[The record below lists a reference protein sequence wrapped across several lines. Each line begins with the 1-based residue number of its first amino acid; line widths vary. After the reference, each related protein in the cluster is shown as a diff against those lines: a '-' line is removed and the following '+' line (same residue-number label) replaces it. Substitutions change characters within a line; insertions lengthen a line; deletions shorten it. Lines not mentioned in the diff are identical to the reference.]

1 MPFFK
6 MKPDIRLFLITVAI
20 ALLILSKW
28 AGAQS
33 TVVDGDMIL
42 SKVDA
47 SQMFA
52 MTRAQWNENVKAATL
67 MGVSKAMGKIDRG
80 FGMVTAHPSGFM
92 MVNPDFSEEAAPDF
106 IQVTVAYRKPF
117 ANNLSIEKLKELVT
131 RAKLELAPK
140 YNVMGDVEEHEG
152 GKAIF
157 FTITK

>member
-1 MPFFK
+1 MAVGIIPTRQKTRRRKKVRVSKPPGLHESKKDPPRWVFFVG
-6 MKPDIRLFLITVAI
+6 TVLLATNIDI
-20 ALLILSKW
+20 ALL
-28 AGAQS
+28 
-33 TVVDGDMIL
+33 
-42 SKVDA
+42 
-47 SQMFA
+47 
-52 MTRAQWNENVKAATL
+52 
-67 MGVSKAMGKIDRG
+67 GVSKAMGKIDRG

-131 RAKLELAPK
+131 RAKLELAPE